1 MKFGLFDHLDCGNG
15 NLTDS
20 HEDRL
25 QMEAL
30 CRRGFRASLFAQ
42 HHSTPSDRALSS
54 NLFLSVVAQRARRL
68 SFGLLAYV
76 GRPKSVFHRCM
87 PPTPAHGR
95 SQVARITLPLFA
107 AFILCG
113 PVAVKAE
120 DWPSRPVS
128 LVVPYEP
135 GGIVDLTARLLA
147 DHMAKMFPQPF
158 IIENRAGAGGTIG
171 TQYVARANPDGH
183 TLLVASVAQIAIAP
197 LVQNVKY
204 DPLNDF
210 VPISMFSSGVIA
222 LAVSTGVTT
231 KTTADLIAYAKAN
244 PGKLS
249 YSSAGFGSF
258 SHLGGAMFTSRAGIE
273 LLHVPYKGALPAV
286 QALLSDQVQVYVGN
300 FAELQPLVQA
310 GKLRLL
316 ALATRERLAQ
326 TPDLPTIAETLPGFQ
341 MAGWQGLLAPART
354 PPPIVSRLEQQA
366 IAAARSPAAIAR
378 LRNLSVTAVGS
389 TAAEFVAGIRKDIEL
404 YQRVTKAAG
413 LEKQN

>member
-1 MKFGLFDHLDCGNG
+1 MKFGVFDHLDCGNG

-25 QMEAL
+25 QMAAL
-30 CRRGFRASLFAQ
+30 CRRGFRASLFAR

-54 NLFLSVVAQRARRL
+54 NAFLSVVAQRARRL
-68 SFGLLAYV
+68 SFALLAYV
-76 GRPKSVFHRCM
+76 GRPKSAFHRST

-95 SQVARITLPLFA
+95 SQVAGITLPLFA

-147 DHMAKMFPQPF
+147 DHMAKVFPQPF

-249 YSSAGFGSF
+249 YSSPRASGSPR
-258 SHLGGAMFTSRAGIE
+258 SRI
-273 LLHVPYKGALPAV
+273 
-286 QALLSDQVQVYVGN
+286 
-300 FAELQPLVQA
+300 
-310 GKLRLL
+310 
-316 ALATRERLAQ
+316 
-326 TPDLPTIAETLPGFQ
+326 
-341 MAGWQGLLAPART
+341 
-354 PPPIVSRLEQQA
+354 SR
-366 IAAARSPAAIAR
+366 RSPRPCRASKWRVGRGCSRR
-378 LRNLSVTAVGS
+378 LGPLPRL
-389 TAAEFVAGIRKDIEL
+389 
-404 YQRVTKAAG
+404 
-413 LEKQN
+413 

>member
-1 MKFGLFDHLDCGNG
+1 MAG
-15 NLTDS
+15 
-20 HEDRL
+20 
-25 QMEAL
+25 
-30 CRRGFRASLFAQ
+30 
-42 HHSTPSDRALSS
+42 
-54 NLFLSVVAQRARRL
+54 RRL
-68 SFGLLAYV
+68 PAS
-76 GRPKSVFHRCM
+76 PCRC
-87 PPTPAHGR
+87 
-95 SQVARITLPLFA
+95 FA

-120 DWPSRPVS
+120 DWPNRPVS

-147 DHMAKMFPQPF
+147 DHMAKVFPQPF

-183 TLLVASVAQIAIAP
+183 ALLVASVAQIAIAP

-300 FAELQPLVQA
+300 FAELHPLVQA

-316 ALATRERLAQ
+316 ALATRERLAE

-366 IAAARSPAAIAR
+366 IAAARSPSAIAR
-378 LRNLSVTAVGS
+378 LRNLSVTAVAVRPPSSSKAFARTLNCISGS
-389 TAAEFVAGIRKDIEL
+389 PRPRDSKSRTDQTAPPFFPQLTDAAGIARLIPSPIIRCSRSR
-404 YQRVTKAAG
+404 YARPS
-413 LEKQN
+413 

>member
-1 MKFGLFDHLDCGNG
+1 V
-15 NLTDS
+15 
-20 HEDRL
+20 
-25 QMEAL
+25 
-30 CRRGFRASLFAQ
+30 
-42 HHSTPSDRALSS
+42 SDRAIVIGRL
-54 NLFLSVVAQRARRL
+54 RAVFRR
-68 SFGLLAYV
+68 SAV
-76 GRPKSVFHRCM
+76 G
-87 PPTPAHGR
+87 TLAHGR
-95 SQVARITLPLFA
+95 AGSVHVALVLFGTFFVCAQAAAQV
-107 AFILCG
+107 
-113 PVAVKAE
+113 E
-120 DWPSRPVS
+120 DWPNRPVS
-128 LVVPYEP
+128 MVVPYEP

-147 DHMAKMFPQPF
+147 DHMAKVFPQPF

-171 TQYVARANPDGH
+171 TQYVARANPDGG

-197 LVQNVKY
+197 LIQSVKY

-222 LAVSTGVTT
+222 LAVSTGITA
-231 KTTADLIAYAKAN
+231 KTTADLIAHAKAN
-244 PGKLS
+244 PGKLA

-273 LLHVPYKGALPAV
+273 LLHVPYKGAFPAV

-300 FAELQPLVQA
+300 FAELHPLVEA

-316 ALATRERLAQ
+316 AIATRERLAQ

-366 IAAARSPAAIAR
+366 IAAARSPSAIAR

-389 TAAEFVAGIRKDIEL
+389 TAAEFVESIRKDIEL

>member
-1 MKFGLFDHLDCGNG
+1 MKV
-15 NLTDS
+15 
-20 HEDRL
+20 
-25 QMEAL
+25 
-30 CRRGFRASLFAQ
+30 
-42 HHSTPSDRALSS
+42 SDRAIVIGQPRA
-54 NLFLSVVAQRARRL
+54 VVRR
-68 SFGLLAYV
+68 SAV
-76 GRPKSVFHRCM
+76 G
-87 PPTPAHGR
+87 TPEHGR
-95 SQVARITLPLFA
+95 SRSARVALMLLGTF
-107 AFILCG
+107 FLCG
-113 PVAVKAE
+113 QAAAQVE
-120 DWPSRPVS
+120 DWPNRPVS
-128 LVVPYEP
+128 MVVPYEP

-147 DHMAKMFPQPF
+147 DHMAKVFPQPF

-171 TQYVARANPDGH
+171 TQYVARANPDGG

-197 LVQNVKY
+197 LIQTVKY

-222 LAVSTGVTT
+222 LAVSTGVTA
-231 KTTADLIAYAKAN
+231 KTTADLIAHAKAN
-244 PGKLS
+244 PGKLA

-273 LLHVPYKGALPAV
+273 FLHVPYEGAFPAV

-300 FAELQPLVQA
+300 FAELHPLVEA

-316 ALATRERLAQ
+316 AIATRERLAQ

-341 MAGWQGLLAPART
+341 MAGWKGLLAPART
-354 PPPIVSRLEQQA
+354 PTSIVSRLEQEA
-366 IAAARSPAAIAR
+366 IAAARSPVAIAR

-389 TAAEFVAGIRKDIEL
+389 TAADFAEGIRKDIDL